1 MTEIQSLIS
10 QLQEKVKKQTDD
22 LVKRE
27 QEVGCLKNQIANDR
41 DELKRLVKN
50 MDNACEGKSDER
62 ME

>member
-50 MDNACEGKSDER
+50 MDSACEGKSDER